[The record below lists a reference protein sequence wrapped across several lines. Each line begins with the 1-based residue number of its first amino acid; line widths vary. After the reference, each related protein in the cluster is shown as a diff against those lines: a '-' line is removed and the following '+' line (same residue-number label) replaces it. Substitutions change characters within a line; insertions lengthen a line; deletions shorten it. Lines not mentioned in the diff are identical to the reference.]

1 MKGQASGLISHRI
14 SQRTPGALALSAALA
29 ALLPLPGGTLAA
41 SPDSPAAAPQAA
53 KAGTSSTAIV
63 IVDDDGR
70 SIALPAPARR
80 VITLAPHATELVY
93 AAGGGDRLVA
103 TVASSDYPPAA
114 RALPRVGLGMTIN
127 AESLAAHAPDLV
139 IGWRTGRMDPAATAL
154 ARLGTPL
161 FVSAPGTL
169 ADIPGT
175 LERFGGLLG
184 TQAVAQPAADAL
196 RTRLAT
202 LAARYAHKPPVR
214 VFVQIGERPL
224 YTLNGTHIVS
234 DMLRTCGAVNVFADL
249 ALPAPQVSEESV
261 LAARPDAVLLG
272 AGPDTPRLVQAWQ
285 ARGLP
290 AAVSGHAHAL
300 DPDTLW
306 RPGPR
311 MVDAAEALCPLLDA
325 ARHRD
330 PP

>member
-1 MKGQASGLISHRI
+1 MNHPVSRLISNRA
-14 SQRTPGALALSAALA
+14 PGAAVLAAALALSGWVQAAA
-29 ALLPLPGGTLAA
+29 
-41 SPDSPAAAPQAA
+41 PDSPAAAPQAGV
-53 KAGTSSTAIV
+53 AGTPSTAIL
-63 IVDDDGR
+63 ILDDDGR
-70 SIALPAPARR
+70 SISLPAPARR
-80 VITLAPHATELVY
+80 VITLTPHATELVY

-103 TVASSDYPPAA
+103 TVASSDYPPDA
-114 RALPRVGLGMTIN
+114 RALPRVGLGMTTN
-127 AESLAAHAPDLV
+127 PESLAAHAPDLV

-169 ADIPGT
+169 ADVPGT

-234 DMLRTCGAVNVFADL
+234 DLLRTCGAVNVFADL

-272 AGPDTPRLVQAWQ
+272 AGPDSTRLIRAWQ
-285 ARGLP
+285 DRGLP
-290 AAVSGHAHAL
+290 AAMSGHAYAL

-311 MVDAAEALCPLLDA
+311 MIDAAETLCPLLDA
-325 ARHRD
+325 ARR
-330 PP
+330 PQG